1 MGGIHQR
8 KAFHIFAHED
18 GNIPELF
25 GVGDEVILL
34 YGGQEHGIGNTM
46 RHIVLTAQLMCHGV
60 YIAQV
65 AVIEGQTGQEGGI
78 GHVFTGLD
86 ILTVCHSLTQ
96 VLGNE
101 LDGLDGGSS
110 AGLAK
115 DKETLWWLNLLEIP
129 PVVANQKNE
138 GQNVLQLAI
147 RSRFKFIYRPAGLG
161 NRDAAAEKLTLTA
174 SGSGLAINNPTP
186 FYITVSRISRDG
198 GKALNSKTVML
209 APQSSQTVALSSAVN
224 RGETLTVNNI
234 NDYGADVA
242 VKVAVK

>member
-1 MGGIHQR
+1 ALSAEFTIGEGELM
-8 KAFHIFAHED
+8 AHD
-18 GNIPELF
+18 VPLGCAP
-25 GVGDEVILL
+25 DEYDDLISGTCSHLPKS
-34 YGGQEHGIGNTM
+34 
-46 RHIVLTAQLMCHGV
+46 
-60 YIAQV
+60 
-65 AVIEGQTGQEGGI
+65 GQTLRI
-78 GHVFTGLD
+78 KL
-86 ILTVCHSLTQ
+86 
-96 VLGNE
+96 
-101 LDGLDGGSS
+101 GSS

-174 SGSGLAINNPTP
+174 SGSSLAISNPTP

>member
-1 MGGIHQR
+1 M
-8 KAFHIFAHED
+8 
-18 GNIPELF
+18 
-25 GVGDEVILL
+25 
-34 YGGQEHGIGNTM
+34 
-46 RHIVLTAQLMCHGV
+46 
-60 YIAQV
+60 
-65 AVIEGQTGQEGGI
+65 
-78 GHVFTGLD
+78 
-86 ILTVCHSLTQ
+86 
-96 VLGNE
+96 
-101 LDGLDGGSS
+101 
-110 AGLAK
+110 
-115 DKETLWWLNLLEIP
+115 
-129 PVVANQKNE
+129 VANQKNE

-174 SGSGLAINNPTP
+174 SGSSLAINNPTP

-198 GKALNSKTVML
+198 GKALNKTVML

>member
-1 MGGIHQR
+1 M
-8 KAFHIFAHED
+8 
-18 GNIPELF
+18 
-25 GVGDEVILL
+25 
-34 YGGQEHGIGNTM
+34 
-46 RHIVLTAQLMCHGV
+46 
-60 YIAQV
+60 
-65 AVIEGQTGQEGGI
+65 
-78 GHVFTGLD
+78 
-86 ILTVCHSLTQ
+86 
-96 VLGNE
+96 
-101 LDGLDGGSS
+101 
-110 AGLAK
+110 
-115 DKETLWWLNLLEIP
+115 
-129 PVVANQKNE
+129 VANQKKE

-174 SGSGLAINNPTP
+174 SGSSLAINNPTP

>member
-1 MGGIHQR
+1 MKRI
-8 KAFHIFAHED
+8 ALFFCFNFSFAAHANNIIVNGTRFIYP
-18 GNIPELF
+18 GNEKEITVQLSNNADRPALAQAWLDN
-25 GVGDEVILL
+25 GDADATPDTITTPFIITPPISRVD
-34 YGGQEHGIGNTM
+34 
-46 RHIVLTAQLMCHGV
+46 AKS
-60 YIAQV
+60 
-65 AVIEGQTGQEGGI
+65 GQTLRI
-78 GHVFTGLD
+78 KL
-86 ILTVCHSLTQ
+86 
-96 VLGNE
+96 
-101 LDGLDGGSS
+101 GSS

-174 SGSGLAINNPTP
+174 SGSSLAINNPTP

>member
-1 MGGIHQR
+1 MNFVMNNQAFNFAQRWLKPVACGLFFIAQINASWAGIALDRTRMIITGDARSVSANLTNTSPSIPFLAQSWVEDAHGTKITSPLMVLPPLQR
-8 KAFHIFAHED
+8 I
-18 GNIPELF
+18 N
-25 GVGDEVILL
+25 
-34 YGGQEHGIGNTM
+34 GGQKGIARVTK
-46 RHIVLTAQLMCHGV
+46 TS
-60 YIAQV
+60 
-65 AVIEGQTGQEGGI
+65 GI
-78 GHVFTGLD
+78 NALPQD
-86 ILTVCHSLTQ
+86 RESLFY
-96 VLGNE
+96 
-101 LDGLDGGSS
+101 
-110 AGLAK
+110 
-115 DKETLWWLNLLEIP
+115 LNVREIP
-129 PVVANQKNE
+129 PKPDKP
-138 GQNVLQLAI
+138 NVLQLAI

-174 SGSGLAINNPTP
+174 SGSSLAINNPTP